1 MSEEMQ
7 MKNSIIEQ
15 IKIIVDNDRY
25 LRCLI
30 ALAASGCA
38 FLATLTVGGVFILN
52 KFEKENN

>member
-1 MSEEMQ
+1 